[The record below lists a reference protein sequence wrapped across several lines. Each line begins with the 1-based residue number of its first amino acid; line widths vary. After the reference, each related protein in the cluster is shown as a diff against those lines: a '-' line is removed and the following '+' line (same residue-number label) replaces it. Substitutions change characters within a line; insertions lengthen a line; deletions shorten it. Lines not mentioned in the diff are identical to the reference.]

1 MICRQD
7 IVELI
12 ENHVFILNQNLIIVD
27 VVENG
32 MNINGKWIYGNY
44 NVHQVAE
51 RGLPLETGWICKR
64 IEGRDLGAQPKGSGI
79 LN

>member
-44 NVHQVAE
+44 NVHQVAK

-64 IEGRDLGAQPKGSGI
+64 VEGRDLGAQPKGSGV